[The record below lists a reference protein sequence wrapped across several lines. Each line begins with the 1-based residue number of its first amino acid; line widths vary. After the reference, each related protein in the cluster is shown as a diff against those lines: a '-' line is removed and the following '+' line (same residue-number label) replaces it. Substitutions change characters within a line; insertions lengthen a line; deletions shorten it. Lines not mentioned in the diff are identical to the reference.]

1 MVHTPGL
8 AFKGI
13 FPTLTW
19 NFQPECSSPWARLVQ
34 RGALMRKFVFLFIIC
49 IFAAVAGWIAQR
61 PTFHYLSDLRSE
73 LAINAGEAKG
83 HGNLLAIQP
92 ELFALDYQTPERLRL
107 KLEGYL
113 AKAQREGLLNDKT
126 IVVFPEHIGTGLMLT
141 GEKPIVYNTAQLNEA
156 RQWLALSN
164 PVKFTRAWLA
174 SKSDQRFD
182 EALLRMKA
190 WDMAGN
196 YQILF
201 GGLARQFSVTVVAG
215 SIVLPSPRMKEGLL
229 RVGTGKLYNTC
240 VVFGPTGHPLAKPYR
255 SPWLSGKEHPGIT
268 PQVIETA
275 AGKLGVILGSDSIDM
290 QANVKT
296 DLLVIPALSERSTLD
311 IRQALQATGAH
322 AGVQVF
328 ASGQAWG
335 LRSTPQ
341 SKLMLKEQPILTPL
355 DTPQG
360 GAKLLNLWL

>member
-1 MVHTPGL
+1 
-8 AFKGI
+8 
-13 FPTLTW
+13 
-19 NFQPECSSPWARLVQ
+19 
-34 RGALMRKFVFLFIIC
+34 MRKFVFLFIIC

-73 LAINAGEAKG
+73 IAINAGEARG

-92 ELFALDYQTPERLRL
+92 ELFTLDYQTPERLRL

-113 AKAQREGLLNDKT
+113 VKAQQEGLLNDKT

-141 GEKPIVYNTAQLNEA
+141 GEKSIVYNTSQLDEA
-156 RQWLALSN
+156 RRWLAFSN
-164 PVKFTRAWLA
+164 PVKFARAWLT
-174 SKSDQRFD
+174 SKSDHRFD

-196 YQILF
+196 YQVLF

-215 SIVLPSPRMKEGLL
+215 SILLPSPRLKEGLL
-229 RVGTGKLYNTC
+229 QVGTGKLYNTC
-240 VVFGPTGHPLAKPYR
+240 LVFGRDGYPLAKPYR
-255 SPWLSGKEHPGIT
+255 SPWLLANEHHEIT
-268 PQVIETA
+268 PQVLETA
-275 AGKLGVILGSDSIDM
+275 AGKLGIVLGTDALNT
-290 QANVKT
+290 QAPVKT
-296 DLLVIPALSERSTLD
+296 DILAIPALNERSTLD
-311 IRQALQATGAH
+311 ISQALQTTSAK

-328 ASGQAWG
+328 ANGHVWG
-335 LRSTPQ
+335 VHSTSQ

-355 DTPQG
+355 ETPHG